1 MDINYFDAICY
12 INLDHRKDRKKS
24 ILAQLKKMGAQQK
37 KIIRIPA
44 IQISLNGYKGAV
56 LSHIKTLDYAIKN
69 NLKNILILED
79 DCLFIKSK
87 NITNQ
92 LLSFFF
98 EKIPKWDVFLLG
110 GKFFKK
116 RKTAYPHIIKIL
128 KSSDSHAYVVNK
140 PYMIKLKK
148 CFLDAYK
155 LIENE
160 FFYIQSWETK
170 ISIFDIHWQKLQ
182 IKDNWFG
189 LDTQIAIQNNL
200 YSDNEKK
207 QRDYIREIT
216 KI

>member
-1 MDINYFDAICY
+1 
-12 INLDHRKDRKKS
+12 
-24 ILAQLKKMGAQQK
+24 
-37 KIIRIPA
+37 
-44 IQISLNGYKGAV
+44 
-56 LSHIKTLDYAIKN
+56 
-69 NLKNILILED
+69 
-79 DCLFIKSK
+79 
-87 NITNQ
+87 
-92 LLSFFF
+92 
-98 EKIPKWDVFLLG
+98 
-110 GKFFKK
+110 
-116 RKTAYPHIIKIL
+116 
-128 KSSDSHAYVVNK
+128 
-140 PYMIKLKK
+140 MIKLKK